1 MKKILANDGISKSAK
16 LILEKNGF
24 NVSTDRVEQD
34 NLASVIN
41 KEKYQVLLV
50 RSATKVKKELIEKCP
65 NLKIIGRA
73 GVGMDNIDISFAQKK
88 GIKVFNTPSSST
100 ESVAEL
106 VFAHLFGMVR
116 YLFDSNRQ
124 MPLIG
129 ESKFKEL
136 KKSYSNGKE
145 LSKKT
150 LGIIGFGRIGQAVA
164 KKAIALGMNIAAYD
178 KNIKEADISLSFF
191 NGAKTS
197 FTIKCLPMK
206 EVLNKSDFLSLH
218 IPKTT
223 KKAFIGSKEIGMMKD
238 GAGIINTS
246 RGGLIDEDALMFALE
261 KGKLNYAGLDV
272 YSNEPTPK
280 IHLMMHPKIS
290 LSPHIGAATIEAQ
303 ERIGIEISQE
313 IISYFERH

>member
-150 LGIIGFGRIGQAVA
+150 LGIIGFGRIGQSVA
-164 KKAIALGMNIAAYD
+164 KKAIGLGMNIAAYD
-178 KNIKEADISLSFF
+178 KNIKEADITLSFF
-191 NGAKTS
+191 NGAKNS

-223 KKAFIGSKEIGMMKD
+223 KKAFIGAKEIGMMKD

-313 IISYFERH
+313 IISYFDRH